1 MKEKYMELF
10 EVNKRVD
17 EVLKM
22 LSEDTMFTDLLFIM
36 TKKKDNEEKYIVGIE
51 VGVDKFIYRPEE
63 KKKTIAF
70 KDIQIK
76 RKYSYY
82 LEPGIEAFI
91 ISKLNEGYSLYYM
104 NIDTHGYLWNYID
117 HSLDVIEMVSKGLYS
132 YLRFCKKTGINN
144 QLLAYHTGLPVND
157 ILYVFIENQFEDF
170 DILISEDIGDKKLML
185 GVRHMILFNNQSRK
199 QTEDIT
205 YRVTVL
211 NKNDYSI
218 DYNDYHGAVE
228 NAYADYKNHFFGL
241 SYSYYI
247 EKEKADDKTIKEFKK
262 VIEEQSGKTF
272 IIG

>member
-1 MKEKYMELF
+1 M
-10 EVNKRVD
+10 
-17 EVLKM
+17 
-22 LSEDTMFTDLLFIM
+22 
-36 TKKKDNEEKYIVGIE
+36 
-51 VGVDKFIYRPEE
+51 
-63 KKKTIAF
+63 
-70 KDIQIK
+70 
-76 RKYSYY
+76 
-82 LEPGIEAFI
+82 
-91 ISKLNEGYSLYYM
+91 
-104 NIDTHGYLWNYID
+104 
-117 HSLDVIEMVSKGLYS
+117 
-132 YLRFCKKTGINN
+132 
-144 QLLAYHTGLPVND
+144 ND

-247 EKEKADDKTIKEFKK
+247 EKEKVDDKTIKEFKK

>member
-1 MKEKYMELF
+1 MELF

-104 NIDTHGYLWNYID
+104 NIDTHSYLWNYID
-117 HSLDVIEMVSKGLYS
+117 HSLDVIGMVSKGLYS

-185 GVRHMILFNNQSRK
+185 GVRHMILFNNQSHK

>member
-1 MKEKYMELF
+1 MELF

-70 KDIQIK
+70 KYFQIHM
-76 RKYSYY
+76 KYSYY

-117 HSLDVIEMVSKGLYS
+117 HSLDVIGMVSKGLYS
-132 YLRFCKKTGINN
+132 YLQF
-144 QLLAYHTGLPVND
+144 AY
-157 ILYVFIENQFEDF
+157 DF
-170 DILISEDIGDKKLML
+170 DC
-185 GVRHMILFNNQSRK
+185 
-199 QTEDIT
+199 
-205 YRVTVL
+205 
-211 NKNDYSI
+211 
-218 DYNDYHGAVE
+218 
-228 NAYADYKNHFFGL
+228 
-241 SYSYYI
+241 
-247 EKEKADDKTIKEFKK
+247 
-262 VIEEQSGKTF
+262 
-272 IIG
+272 